1 MTPHGT
7 PPAPP
12 APRPRRSGRLARTVR
27 LIAASALGALCLA
40 APARAAAPGSA
51 EQASQAAATPAF
63 KVLAFYNADEND
75 AAHASFD
82 AEAKQFFPQVAAANN
97 FSWTA
102 TSDWSKV
109 NTATLS
115 QYQVVMFLD
124 DFPHDAA
131 GQAAFASYMGGGG
144 AWMGF
149 HVSAFNTDPSTWPW
163 YHNTFLGTGSFQ
175 TNSWAPTSETL
186 KVEDTTKPATAGL
199 PSTIT
204 SSTSEWYSWSND
216 LRKNPDIDVLASID
230 PSSFPVGNQ
239 AGNTWTS
246 GYYPIVW
253 TNTKYRMLYANFGH
267 NAMDYG
273 NNTTLSLTFGSAQQ
287 TKLVL
292 QGLLSLGGVTT
303 APAPLPALSSSNW
316 YALSP
321 AASQKC
327 VDARAASTA
336 NGTAVQQY
344 ACNSTTAQ
352 QYQIQPTSDGYVRIN
367 NRANTAESLDVTD
380 VSTAD
385 GAPIQLWSYSG
396 GANQQW
402 QPVAES
408 GWTYHFVNRNSGK
421 CLSAASNSTGDSV
434 QLVQRT
440 CNGSTLQSFRPLTQ
454 S

>member
-1 MTPHGT
+1 MTSHGT
-7 PPAPP
+7 APTQPA
-12 APRPRRSGRLARTVR
+12 ARRPRSARRVLRL
-27 LIAASALGALCLA
+27 LAASALAALCA
-40 APARAAAPGSA
+40 TAPARAAAPTA
-51 EQASQAAATPAF
+51 AAAPAATPAF
-63 KVLAFYNADEND
+63 KVLAFYDSDEGD
-75 AAHASFD
+75 QAHASFD
-82 AEAKQFFPQVAAANN
+82 AEARQFFPQVAAANN

-131 GQAAFASYMGGGG
+131 AQSAFRSYMEGGG

-149 HVSAFNTDPSTWPW
+149 HVSAFNTDPNTWPW
-163 YHNTFLGTGSFQ
+163 YHNTFLGTGAFA
-175 TNSWAPTSETL
+175 TNTWAPTSETL
-186 KVEDTTKPATAGL
+186 KVDDASKPATAGL
-199 PSTIT
+199 PATIA
-204 SSTSEWYSWSND
+204 SSTSEWYSWHND
-216 LRKNPDIDVLASID
+216 LRADPDIDVLASID

-287 TKLVL
+287 TRLVL
-292 QGLLSLGGVTT
+292 QGLLSLGGVGTP
-303 APAPLPALSSSNW
+303 PAPMPAYSGDSW

-327 VDARAASTA
+327 VDARAAATA
-336 NGTAVQQY
+336 DGTAVQQY
-344 ACNSTTAQ
+344 DCNGTAAQ
-352 QYQIQPTSDGYVRIN
+352 QYQLADTGGGYVRIG
-367 NRANTAESLDVTD
+367 NRADPAKALDVTD

-385 GAPIQLWSYSG
+385 GAPVQLWSYSG

-402 QPVAES
+402 KPVAES

-421 CLSAASNSTGDSV
+421 CLAAAGNSTANSV
-434 QLVQRT
+434 QLVQRA
-440 CNGSTLQSFRPLTQ
+440 CNGSTLQSFRALPQ
-454 S
+454 G